1 MAAVLEV
8 HGLEK
13 SFGAVAAAR
22 DVNVAV
28 EEGETVGVIGANGA
42 GKTTFVNMVTGY
54 LAPDRGAIEFMG
66 RSILGHSVRA
76 IARMGLCRSFQVPQ
90 VFLSETVFDNLM
102 MAYGVAEEDGP
113 GLLAPLAADRR
124 AARVD
129 AHLAR
134 YRITEYRDVAGSAL
148 PQGVRKLLDIAM
160 ATVRRPRLLMLDE
173 PTSGISAEEK
183 FGVMDILMQA
193 LREERT
199 TVLFIEHDMEIVE
212 RYVERVLAF
221 YQGAIICDAPTRQA
235 LGDESVREYVLG
247 RERHAETEA
256 PAAAPRPA
264 PSEGERPVLSVSG
277 LDVRIGATPILRGV
291 RLSVPSGSMCGL
303 IGRNGAGKTT
313 LMRAVMGALPV
324 RRGAMELGDVDLT
337 ATPAHGRAHLGIGF
351 MPEDRRLVPD
361 LTAEE
366 NILLPVWATGAG
378 DVRQRLQ
385 WIYRLMPEVEEF
397 RRRGATTLSGGQQ
410 KYVAFARALMRGT
423 RLLLLDEPSEGI
435 APIFAHRMVEILDD
449 LKREGASVL
458 VAESNDVHIAGLL
471 DRTFV
476 IERGSIVED
485 R

>member
-1 MAAVLEV
+1 MSAVLEV
-8 HGLEK
+8 RGLEK

-22 DVNVAV
+22 DINVVV

-124 AARVD
+124 AARVE

-247 RERHAETEA
+247 RERHEETEA
-256 PAAAPRPA
+256 PPRPVS
-264 PSEGERPVLSVSG
+264 SEGERPVLAVSD

-324 RRGAMELGDVDLT
+324 RRGAMELGGVDLA

-435 APIFAHRMVEILDD
+435 APIFAQRMVEILDD

-476 IERGSIVED
+476 IERGSIVEA

>member
-1 MAAVLEV
+1 MSAVLEV

-22 DVNVAV
+22 DVNVVV

-124 AARVD
+124 AARVE
-129 AHLAR
+129 AHLSR

-247 RERHAETEA
+247 RERRGETEA
-256 PAAAPRPA
+256 QAPPRPA
-264 PSEGERPVLSVSG
+264 PSEGERPVLAVSG
-277 LDVRIGATPILRGV
+277 LDVHIGATPILRGV

-324 RRGAMELGDVDLT
+324 RRGAVELGGVDLT

-351 MPEDRRLVPD
+351 MPEDRRLVPE

-397 RRRGATTLSGGQQ
+397 RGRGATTLSGGQQ

-435 APIFAHRMVEILDD
+435 APIFAQRMVEILDD

-476 IERGSIVED
+476 IERGSIVEA